1 MSETLVTLTIDGKE
15 VSVPTGTLVVDAAKK
30 VGIDIPVF
38 CYHPKMEPVGMCRMC
53 LVEVGMPKRD
63 RQSGEMVKDEN
74 GEPIIE
80 FRPKLETSCT
90 LPVSEGMVVQVSSE
104 KAVAGRKNIVEFLL
118 TSHPLD
124 CPICDKGGE
133 CPLQNLTMEHGP
145 GKSRFLY
152 ENKMHLAKHVPLGDL
167 IFLDRERCIQCARC
181 IRFQEQIVDDPVL
194 EFDERGR
201 KLQIVTF
208 SDPGFDSYFSGNT
221 TDICP
226 VGALTTAD
234 FRFGARPWELIATPS
249 ICTHCP
255 VGCNLMLNTR
265 REAKAG
271 GKTVVKRV
279 MPRQNEAV
287 NEIWICDKG
296 RFAHHYASSPNRL
309 THPMVRRGGELVAA
323 SWADALKAAAAGI
336 GPARGNIL
344 GVAGGR
350 AANEDLFV
358 LKSVVEALGGRTILH
373 DTMAGGDQIVQFG
386 VGKGTNLKELGEDDA
401 ILVIASDLHEEAPIW
416 WERIFDATRRG
427 ADLIVANARPTRLDD
442 YGAHSLRY
450 PYGDAVEIAKAL
462 STLISGKTG
471 SSEYSSDED
480 VVAAAKTLSGSK
492 NLIVFYGSEGLDYA
506 GSAALASA
514 CGRLLDDSGH
524 TGKANNGL
532 IPVWSKGNLQGAWE
546 LGWRGDPARLG
557 DALDQAQVVLVLA
570 ADPIG
575 DDPHLADKLGDDT
588 FLVVQELFLTET
600 AQHADVVF
608 PARSFIERG
617 GTFTSGERRV
627 QRFLQALEPDGEV
640 RTDWRIL
647 ADLAGQLGLDL
658 QFSSEIGIF
667 EQMVASTEAYAGLT
681 YEALSNVETQWPPV
695 GEKDLYFGGT
705 AFKNRHGLGVQVA
718 PGAERGTPFDAQ
730 APDAGEL
737 PQGDWILIPVAELY
751 DHGRTVTESDVLH
764 PRLAEKALRL
774 SEGSLEKI
782 GMKPGQEIELHLNGD
797 VHVLPVEAESSLPDG
812 VVLVGYSQGIPAGA
826 PVPVE
831 LKVHS

>member
-15 VSVPTGTLVVDAAKK
+15 VSVPAGTLVVDAAKK

-63 RQSGEMVKDEN
+63 RQSGEMVTDES
-74 GEPIIE
+74 GEPVIE

-90 LPVSEGMVVQVSSE
+90 MPVSEGMVVQVSSE

-152 ENKMHLAKHVPLGDL
+152 ENKMHLAKHIPLGDL
-167 IFLDRERCIQCARC
+167 IYLDRERCIQCARC

-208 SDPGFDSYFSGNT
+208 SEPGFDSYFSGNT

-234 FRFGARPWELIATPS
+234 FRFGARPWELSAAPT

-255 VGCNLMLNTR
+255 VGCNLTLNTR

-271 GKTVVKRV
+271 GRTVVKRV

-309 THPMVRRGGELVAA
+309 THPMIRRGGELVAA
-323 SWADALKAAAAGI
+323 SWADALKAAAEGIQSAG
-336 GPARGNIL
+336 NKVL

-358 LKSVVEALGGRTILH
+358 LKSIVEALDGQTILH
-373 DTMAGGDQIVQFG
+373 DTMAGGDQVMQFG
-386 VGKGTNLKELGEDDA
+386 VGKGTNLKELGKGDA
-401 ILVIASDLHEEAPIW
+401 VLVIASDLHEEAPIW
-416 WERIFDATRRG
+416 WQRIFDATRRG
-427 ADLIVANARPTRLDD
+427 ADLVVANARQTRLDD
-442 YGAHSLRY
+442 YTTHSLRY
-450 PYGDAVEIAKAL
+450 SYGDAVEMAQAL
-462 STLISGKTG
+462 SAMVSGKQG
-471 SSEYSSDED
+471 SSRYASDEA
-480 VVAAAKTLSGSK
+480 VVAAAKTLSEAE
-492 NLIVFYGSEGLDYA
+492 NLVTFFGNEGLDYA

-514 CGRLLDDSGH
+514 CGQLLDESGH

-532 IPVWSKGNLQGAWE
+532 IAVWSKGNLQGAWE
-546 LGWRGDPARLG
+546 LGWRGDPAGLG
-557 DALDQAQVVLVLA
+557 AAVDGAQAVLILA

-575 DDPHLADKLGDDT
+575 DEPHFAEKLADDT
-588 FLVVQELFLTET
+588 FMVVQELFLTET
-600 AQHADVVF
+600 AQRADVVL
-608 PARSFIERG
+608 PARSFIERA

-627 QRFLQALEPDGEV
+627 QRFLQALEPDGEA
-640 RTDWRIL
+640 RPDWQIL
-647 ADLAGQLGLDL
+647 ADLAGLIGLDL
-658 QFSSEIGIF
+658 HFTSEIGIF
-667 EQMVASTEAYAGLT
+667 EQMVASTQSYAGLT
-681 YEALSNVETQWPPV
+681 YQALSNVEAQWPPV

-705 AFKNRHGLGVQVA
+705 AFKNRHGLGVQVP
-718 PGAERGTPFDAQ
+718 PGAEKGLSLDAEQ
-730 APDAGEL
+730 PEAGEF
-737 PQGDWILIPVAELY
+737 PSGEWVLIPVAELY
-751 DHGRTVTESDVLH
+751 DHGRTVIESDVLH
-764 PRLAEKALRL
+764 PRLAEKSLRL
-774 SEGSLEKI
+774 NEGSMQKI
-782 GMKPGQEIELHLNGD
+782 GVEPGQEIELHLNGG
-797 VHVLPVEAESSLPDG
+797 VHVLPVAADS
-812 VVLVGYSQGIPAGA
+812 
-826 PVPVE
+826 
-831 LKVHS
+831 